1 MTGSDCKYAG
11 NTNAQGQVWCDKKKI
26 YVSAKEKDTCE
37 DYEKQVEKKR
47 KKRAEKNEC
56 EN

>member
-11 NTNAQGQVWCDKKKI
+11 DTNAQGQVWCDKKKI
-26 YVSAKEKDTCE
+26 YVSAQEKDTCE
-37 DYEKQVEKKR
+37 DYEKQVEKNR